1 MDLSGLSLNKGDIIT
16 LGLRVRDGSGRTR
29 TQMIWMGYVKE
40 NDGSLIGGV
49 VKEDKPYAPVEEA
62 WQKLQDKT

>member
-1 MDLSGLSLNKGDIIT
+1 M
-16 LGLRVRDGSGRTR
+16 RDGSGRTR

-40 NDGSLIGGV
+40 DDGSLIGGV
-49 VKEDKPYAPVEEA
+49 AKEDKPYAPVEEA